1 MHNPILTISI
11 LISGEYNDVK
21 RCLDS
26 IQPLMRLVPS
36 ELILTDT
43 GCKSEVRKLIEQYTD
58 QIMEFTWINDF
69 SAARNVGLKVARGEW
84 FMYLDD
90 DEWLEKAEKLAEFFM
105 SEEQRDY
112 DVVLYYQRNYSD
124 MDMSGYMDY
133 AVDRII
139 RISPELHFENRVH
152 EAYAGIR
159 VRKKKQLNVIAASSW
174 LCL

>member
-43 GCKSEVRKLIEQYTD
+43 GCKPEVRRLIEQYTD

-159 VRKKKQLNVIAASSW
+159 VRKRNN
-174 LCL
+174 